1 MSLVT
6 YVDRRNT
13 DCSKWDAQSENFGE
27 EGLHAMWVADMDFQ
41 VPACVTDALSAY
53 VKEGVFGYYTA
64 PDSYYNAFINWE
76 KEHGY
81 TVKREWIRFSPGVVS
96 GFNWIVQMMTK
107 PKDPVI
113 VLTPVYYPFLYAV
126 TNNDRTLITSD
137 LINDHGVY
145 SIDFEDFEQKIID
158 NHVKL
163 FIFCSPHNPVGRVWK
178 KEELDKLVAICKKH
192 HVFIIS
198 DEIHHDLLA
207 PGQKHIP
214 IASIAD
220 YDDSL
225 ITVTA
230 PSKTFN
236 LAGCQNSIIIIPDE
250 KLREKWDA
258 FTTSIRVTSGNTFG
272 YIAARAAYTG
282 GRPWLNEVNEIVH
295 NNYLYV
301 KETFERELPKL
312 VISPLEGTYLLWI
325 DFGAYL
331 SFDEMKDFMQK
342 KCRLAFD
349 YGDWFGG
356 ERFGTHIRMNLATSR
371 ENVET
376 AVQAI
381 VAHLK

>member
-41 VPACVTDALSAY
+41 VPSCVTDALSEY

-81 TVKREWIRFSPGVVS
+81 NVKREWIRFSPGVVS
-96 GFNWIVQMMTK
+96 GFNWIVQMMTN

-137 LINDHGVY
+137 LINDHGTY

-178 KEELDKLVAICKKH
+178 KEELDKLLAICKKH

-220 YDDSL
+220 YDDNL

-258 FTTSIRVTSGNTFG
+258 FTTSIRVTNGNTFG

-301 KETFERELPKL
+301 KETFEKELPKL
-312 VISPLEGTYLLWI
+312 VVSPLEGTYLLWI

-342 KCRLAFD
+342 KCHLAFD

-356 ERFGTHIRMNLATSR
+356 EKFGTHIRMNLATSK
-371 ENVET
+371 ENVEKAVT
-376 AVQAI
+376 AI
-381 VAHLK
+381 IENLK

>member
-41 VPACVTDALSAY
+41 VPSCVTDALSEY

-81 TVKREWIRFSPGVVS
+81 DVKREWIRFSPGVVS
-96 GFNWIVQMMTK
+96 GFNWIVQMMTN

-137 LINDHGVY
+137 LINDHGTY

-220 YDDSL
+220 YDDNL

-258 FTTSIRVTSGNTFG
+258 FTTSIRVTNGNTFG

-301 KETFERELPKL
+301 KETFEKELPKL
-312 VISPLEGTYLLWI
+312 VVSPLEGTYLLWI

-342 KCRLAFD
+342 KCHLAFD

-356 ERFGTHIRMNLATSR
+356 EKFGTHIRMNLATSK
-371 ENVET
+371 ENVEKAVT
-376 AVQAI
+376 AI
-381 VAHLK
+381 IENLK

>member
-41 VPACVTDALSAY
+41 VPSCVTDALSEY

-81 TVKREWIRFSPGVVS
+81 NVKREWIRFSPGVVS
-96 GFNWIVQMMTK
+96 GFNWIVQMMTN
-107 PKDPVI
+107 PKDSVI

-137 LINDHGVY
+137 LINDHGTY

-178 KEELDKLVAICKKH
+178 KEELDKLLAICKKH

-258 FTTSIRVTSGNTFG
+258 FTTSIRVTNGNTFG

-301 KETFERELPKL
+301 KETFEKELPKL
-312 VISPLEGTYLLWI
+312 VVSPLEGTYLLWI

-342 KCRLAFD
+342 KCHLAFD

-356 ERFGTHIRMNLATSR
+356 EKFGTHIRMNLATSK
-371 ENVET
+371 ENVEKAVT
-376 AVQAI
+376 AI
-381 VAHLK
+381 IENLK

>member
-13 DCSKWDAQSENFGE
+13 DCCKWDAQSPMFGE

-41 VPACVTDALSAY
+41 APSCVTDALDEY
-53 VKEGVFGYYTA
+53 VRKGVFGYYVA
-64 PDSYYNAFINWE
+64 PDSYYESFINWE

-81 TVKREWIRFSPGVVS
+81 VVKKDWLRFSPGVVS

-107 PKDPVI
+107 PKDSVI

-137 LINDHGVY
+137 LINEHGIY
-145 SIDFEDFEQKIID
+145 SIDFADFEEKIVK
-158 NHVKL
+158 NNVKL
-163 FIFCSPHNPVGRVWK
+163 FILCSPHNPVGRVWK
-178 KEELDKLVAICKKH
+178 REELEKLVSICKKH

-207 PGQKHIP
+207 PGQVHTP

-220 YDDSL
+220 YDQKL
-225 ITVTA
+225 ITITA

-236 LAGCQNSIIIIPDE
+236 LAGCQNSIVVIPDE
-250 KLREKWDA
+250 TLRAQWDA
-258 FTTSIRVTSGNTFG
+258 FTTSIRVTDGNPFG

-295 NNYLYV
+295 NNYIYV
-301 KETFERELPKL
+301 KETFAKELPNI
-312 VISPLEGTYLLWI
+312 VVSPLEGTYLLWI
-325 DFGAYL
+325 DFESYL
-331 SFDEMKDFMQK
+331 SKDALKDFMQK
-342 KCRLAFD
+342 KCHLAFD

-356 ERFGTHIRMNLATSR
+356 ERFGTHIRMNLATSK
-371 ENVET
+371 ENVEK
-376 AVQAI
+376 AVKAI
-381 VAHLK
+381 VENLK

>member
-41 VPACVTDALSAY
+41 VPSCVTDALTEY

-81 TVKREWIRFSPGVVS
+81 DVKREWIRFSPGVVS
-96 GFNWIVQMMTK
+96 GFNWIVQMMTN

-137 LINDHGVY
+137 LINDHGTY

-220 YDDSL
+220 YDDNL

-258 FTTSIRVTSGNTFG
+258 FTTSIRVTNGNTFG

-301 KETFERELPKL
+301 KETFEKELPKL
-312 VISPLEGTYLLWI
+312 VVSPLEGTYLLWI
-325 DFGAYL
+325 DFGSYL

-342 KCRLAFD
+342 KCHLAFD

-356 ERFGTHIRMNLATSR
+356 EKFGTHVRMNLATSK
-371 ENVET
+371 ENVEKAVT
-376 AVQAI
+376 AI
-381 VAHLK
+381 IENLK

>member
-41 VPACVTDALSAY
+41 VPSCVTDALSEY

-81 TVKREWIRFSPGVVS
+81 NVKREWIRFSPGVVS
-96 GFNWIVQMMTK
+96 GFNWIVQMMTN

-137 LINDHGVY
+137 LINDHGTY

-220 YDDSL
+220 YDDNL

-258 FTTSIRVTSGNTFG
+258 FTTSIRVTNGNTFG

-301 KETFERELPKL
+301 KETFEKELPKL
-312 VISPLEGTYLLWI
+312 VVSPLEGTYLLWI

-342 KCRLAFD
+342 KCHLAFD

-356 ERFGTHIRMNLATSR
+356 EKFGTHIRMNLATSK
-371 ENVET
+371 ENVEKAVT
-376 AVQAI
+376 AI
-381 VAHLK
+381 IENLK

>member
-41 VPACVTDALSAY
+41 VPSCVTDALSEY

-81 TVKREWIRFSPGVVS
+81 NVKREWIRFSPGVVS
-96 GFNWIVQMMTK
+96 GFNWIVQMMTN

-137 LINDHGVY
+137 LINDHGTY

-258 FTTSIRVTSGNTFG
+258 FTTSIRVTNGNTFG

-301 KETFERELPKL
+301 KETFEKELPKL

-342 KCRLAFD
+342 KCHLAFD

-356 ERFGTHIRMNLATSR
+356 EKFGTHVRMNLATSK
-371 ENVET
+371 ENVEKAVT
-376 AVQAI
+376 AI
-381 VAHLK
+381 IENLK

>member
-41 VPACVTDALSAY
+41 VPSCVTDALSEY

-81 TVKREWIRFSPGVVS
+81 NVKREWIRFSPGVVS
-96 GFNWIVQMMTK
+96 GFNWIVQMMTN

-137 LINDHGVY
+137 LINDHGTY

-220 YDDSL
+220 YDDNL

-258 FTTSIRVTSGNTFG
+258 FTTSIRVTNGNTFG

-301 KETFERELPKL
+301 KETFEKELPKL

-342 KCRLAFD
+342 KCHLAFD

-356 ERFGTHIRMNLATSR
+356 EKFGTHIRMNLATSK
-371 ENVET
+371 ENVEKAVT
-376 AVQAI
+376 AI
-381 VAHLK
+381 IENLK

>member
-41 VPACVTDALSAY
+41 VPSCVTDALSEY

-81 TVKREWIRFSPGVVS
+81 NVKREWIRFSPGVVS
-96 GFNWIVQMMTK
+96 GFNWIVQMMTN

-137 LINDHGVY
+137 LINDHGTY

-178 KEELDKLVAICKKH
+178 KEELDKLLAICKKH

-258 FTTSIRVTSGNTFG
+258 FTTSIRVTNGNTFG

-301 KETFERELPKL
+301 KETFEKELPKL
-312 VISPLEGTYLLWI
+312 VVSPLEGTYLLWI

-342 KCRLAFD
+342 KCHLAFD

-356 ERFGTHIRMNLATSR
+356 EKFGTHIRMNLATSK
-371 ENVET
+371 ENVEK
-376 AVQAI
+376 AVTTI
-381 VAHLK
+381 IENLK

>member
-41 VPACVTDALSAY
+41 VPSCVTDALSEY

-81 TVKREWIRFSPGVVS
+81 NVKREWIRFSPGVVS
-96 GFNWIVQMMTK
+96 GFNWIVQMMTN

-137 LINDHGVY
+137 LINDHGTY

-220 YDDSL
+220 YDDNL

-258 FTTSIRVTSGNTFG
+258 FTTSIRVTNGNTFG

-301 KETFERELPKL
+301 KETFEKELPKL

-342 KCRLAFD
+342 KCHLAFD

-356 ERFGTHIRMNLATSR
+356 EKFGTHIRMNLATSK
-371 ENVET
+371 ENVEK
-376 AVQAI
+376 AVMAI
-381 VAHLK
+381 IENLK

>member
-41 VPACVTDALSAY
+41 VPSCVTDALSEY

-81 TVKREWIRFSPGVVS
+81 NVKREWIRFSPGVVS
-96 GFNWIVQMMTK
+96 GFNWIVQMMTN

-137 LINDHGVY
+137 LINDHGTY

-178 KEELDKLVAICKKH
+178 KEELDKLLAICKKH

-258 FTTSIRVTSGNTFG
+258 FTTSIRVTNGNTFG

-301 KETFERELPKL
+301 KETFEKELPKL

-342 KCRLAFD
+342 KCHLAFD

-356 ERFGTHIRMNLATSR
+356 EKFGTHIRMNLATSK
-371 ENVET
+371 ENVEKAVT
-376 AVQAI
+376 AI
-381 VAHLK
+381 IENLK

>member
-41 VPACVTDALSAY
+41 VPSCVTDALSEY

-81 TVKREWIRFSPGVVS
+81 NVKREWIRFSPGVVS
-96 GFNWIVQMMTK
+96 GFNWIVQMMTN

-137 LINDHGVY
+137 LINDHGTY

-258 FTTSIRVTSGNTFG
+258 FTTSIRVTNGNTFG

-301 KETFERELPKL
+301 KETFEKELPKL
-312 VISPLEGTYLLWI
+312 VVSPLEGTYLLWI

-342 KCRLAFD
+342 KCHLAFD

-356 ERFGTHIRMNLATSR
+356 EKFGTHIRMNLATSK
-371 ENVET
+371 ENVEK
-376 AVQAI
+376 AVTTI
-381 VAHLK
+381 IENLK

>member
-41 VPACVTDALSAY
+41 VPSCVTDALSEY

-81 TVKREWIRFSPGVVS
+81 NVKREWIRFSPGVVS
-96 GFNWIVQMMTK
+96 GFNWIVQMMTN

-137 LINDHGVY
+137 LINDHGTY

-178 KEELDKLVAICKKH
+178 KEELDKLLAICKKH

-220 YDDSL
+220 YDDNL

-258 FTTSIRVTSGNTFG
+258 FTTSIRVTNGNTFG

-301 KETFERELPKL
+301 KETFEKELPKL
-312 VISPLEGTYLLWI
+312 VVSPLEGTYLLWI

-342 KCRLAFD
+342 KCHLAFD

-356 ERFGTHIRMNLATSR
+356 EKFGTHVRMNLATSK
-371 ENVET
+371 ENVEKAVT
-376 AVQAI
+376 AI
-381 VAHLK
+381 IENLK

>member
-41 VPACVTDALSAY
+41 VPSCVTDALSEY

-81 TVKREWIRFSPGVVS
+81 DVKREWIRFSPGVVS
-96 GFNWIVQMMTK
+96 GFNWIVQMMTN

-236 LAGCQNSIIIIPDE
+236 LAGCQNSIIIIPNE

-258 FTTSIRVTSGNTFG
+258 FTTSIRVTNGNTFG

-301 KETFERELPKL
+301 KETFEKELPKL
-312 VISPLEGTYLLWI
+312 VVSPLEGTYLLWI

-342 KCRLAFD
+342 KCHLAFD

-356 ERFGTHIRMNLATSR
+356 EKFGTHIRMNLATSK
-371 ENVET
+371 ENVEK
-376 AVQAI
+376 AVMAI
-381 VAHLK
+381 IENLK

>member
-41 VPACVTDALSAY
+41 VPSCVTDALSEY

-81 TVKREWIRFSPGVVS
+81 NVKREWIRFSPGVVS
-96 GFNWIVQMMTK
+96 GFNWIVQMMTN

-137 LINDHGVY
+137 LINDHGTY

-258 FTTSIRVTSGNTFG
+258 FTTSIRVTNGNTFG

-301 KETFERELPKL
+301 KETFEKELPKL
-312 VISPLEGTYLLWI
+312 VVSPLEGTYLLWI
-325 DFGAYL
+325 DFGSYL

-342 KCRLAFD
+342 KCHLAFD

-356 ERFGTHIRMNLATSR
+356 EKFGTHIRMNLATSK
-371 ENVET
+371 ENVEKAVT
-376 AVQAI
+376 AI
-381 VAHLK
+381 IENLK

>member
-41 VPACVTDALSAY
+41 VPSCVTDALSEY

-81 TVKREWIRFSPGVVS
+81 NVKREWIRFSPGVVS
-96 GFNWIVQMMTK
+96 GFNWIVQMMTN

-137 LINDHGVY
+137 LINDHGTY

-178 KEELDKLVAICKKH
+178 KEELDKLLAICKKH

-258 FTTSIRVTSGNTFG
+258 FTTSIRVTNGNTFG

-301 KETFERELPKL
+301 KETFEKELPKL
-312 VISPLEGTYLLWI
+312 VVSPLEGTYLLWI

-342 KCRLAFD
+342 KCHLAFD

-356 ERFGTHIRMNLATSR
+356 EKFGTHVRMNLATSK
-371 ENVET
+371 ENVEKAVT
-376 AVQAI
+376 AI
-381 VAHLK
+381 IENLK